1 MTLPEMPLRGGRVTP
16 GVVRVGETVRRPVS
30 GDRTLQ
36 REFLEHLYRRGFSGA
51 PRFLGID
58 EVGREI
64 LSYLPGVVPKEL
76 GHFSDEQISAAGKL
90 MHRFHAASVDFPLVA
105 LLGME
110 VMCHNDWSPTNTV
123 FLDGLPCGIID
134 FDTIAPGKR
143 LWDVGYSA
151 WLWLDIGDDACTA
164 DEQRRRLRLFANS
177 YSLELASEGEL
188 VKNVLARQSA
198 LGDLAVR
205 EGKGA
210 LADWCWLSRK
220 WTEENLPSS

>member
-1 MTLPEMPLRGGRVTP
+1 MALPEISLHGGRVTP

-36 REFLEHLYRRGFSGA
+36 REFLEHLHRRGFYGS

-58 EVGREI
+58 ELGREI
-64 LSYLPGVVPKEL
+64 LSYLPGVVPRDL

-90 MHRFHAASVDFPLVA
+90 LHGFQAASVDFPLVA
-105 LLGME
+105 SLGME
-110 VMCHNDWSPTNTV
+110 VMCHNDWGPTNSV
-123 FLDGLPCGIID
+123 LLDGLPCGIID
-134 FDTIAPGKR
+134 FDTIAPGMR

-151 WLWLDIGDDACTA
+151 WLWLDIGDNAYSA
-164 DEQRRRLRLFANS
+164 EEQLRRLRLFAGA
-177 YSLELASEGEL
+177 YSLELASGSQV

-198 LGDLAVR
+198 LADRATR

-210 LADWCWLSRK
+210 LADWCRSSRK
-220 WTEENLPSS
+220 WTEQHLAS